1 MPPPERPTVLVTGAT
16 GGLGRAT
23 AGRLAELGTKVLVH
37 GRSRER
43 AEAVVKE
50 IGPASGAAQPFVAD
64 LSSLDEVRRLA
75 NEVEQAADRL
85 DVLVSNAGI
94 IAERRELSADGHEL
108 TLAVN
113 HLSHFLLTIRLLP
126 LVRRSAPAR
135 IVNVSSIGQSAIDFD
150 DPMLERRYDA
160 FRAYAQ
166 SKLAQVMF
174 TFELATRLRDEG
186 EDGVTV
192 NAVHPATL
200 MDTKMVRE
208 AFGRARSTVGEGVEA
223 VVRLAVSDEV
233 VGVSGRFFDG
243 KCEAGVDRQALD
255 PGARRRLWELSE
267 RLTR

>member
-174 TFELATRLRDEG
+174 TLELATRLRDEG

-200 MDTKMVRE
+200 METKMVRN